1 MLSVIYACSVN
12 WQSSGFAIPKISA
25 CWALEPRN
33 SGHLQESLDSNVG
46 AFLRLY
52 YYDRV
57 GVMLTDKAADSLFR
71 KSARV
76 GRSSIVTPAILK
88 KAHSER
94 YEPFCYL

>member
-1 MLSVIYACSVN
+1 
-12 WQSSGFAIPKISA
+12 
-25 CWALEPRN
+25 
-33 SGHLQESLDSNVG
+33 HLQESLDSNVG

-57 GVMLTDKAADSLFR
+57 CGMLTGRAADSPFR

-76 GRSSIVTPAILK
+76 GSSSIVTPAILK
-88 KAHSER
+88 KAHIER